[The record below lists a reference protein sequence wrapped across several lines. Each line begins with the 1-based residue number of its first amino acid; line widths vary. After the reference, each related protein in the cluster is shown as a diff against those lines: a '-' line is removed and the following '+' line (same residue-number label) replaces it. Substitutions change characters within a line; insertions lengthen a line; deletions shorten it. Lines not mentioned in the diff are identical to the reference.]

1 MNLSLRTV
9 RLLWASLLV
18 ALAMLGSGS
27 QPSYST
33 APSSEVAPQTTVR
46 FAVIGDYG
54 SAGQPEAD
62 VAALVTSWSP
72 EFIVTTGDNNY
83 DTGSANTIDPNIGQ
97 YYHEFIFPYTG
108 SYSPS
113 ATLNRFFP
121 VLGNHDWDSTTAN
134 QPYLDYFTLPNNERY
149 YDVLKSSV
157 QLFMLDSDSREP
169 DGITSTSVQ
178 AQWLQTRLAASTAPW
193 KLVFLHH
200 APYSSSSGH
209 GSNPTLQ
216 WPYQT
221 WGASAVIAGHDH
233 DYERIIRNNFPYFV
247 NGLGG
252 KSVYNFAPTPVEGSA
267 IRYNGDYGAMLI
279 EASSTSI
286 TFKFIARS
294 GIEVDSY
301 TLNAVPVATPTPVA
315 TATPPTITPTSTPT
329 TIPSITPTLMPTI
342 TPTRFSTWLPV
353 VLR

>member
-178 AQWLQTRLAASTAPW
+178 AQWLQTRLVASTAPW

-209 GSNPTLQ
+209 GSYPIVQ

-221 WGASAVIAGHDH
+221 WGASAVIAGHD
-233 DYERIIRNNFPYFV
+233 
-247 NGLGG
+247 
-252 KSVYNFAPTPVEGSA
+252 PV
-267 IRYNGDYGAMLI
+267 
-279 EASSTSI
+279 
-286 TFKFIARS
+286 
-294 GIEVDSY
+294 SY
-301 TLNAVPVATPTPVA
+301 THLTLPTNREV
-315 TATPPTITPTSTPT
+315 
-329 TIPSITPTLMPTI
+329 
-342 TPTRFSTWLPV
+342 
-353 VLR
+353 

>member
-1 MNLSLRTV
+1 MKHYFGKTNARKRLT
-9 RLLWASLLV
+9 RLLGTSLLGV
-18 ALAMLGSGS
+18 LVILGIRS

-33 APSSEVAPQTTVR
+33 APSSQLATQTTVR

-83 DTGSANTIDPNIGQ
+83 PNGSATTIDPNIGQ
-97 YYHEFIFPYTG
+97 YYSSFIFPYTG

-121 VLGNHDWDSTTAN
+121 VLGNHDWDSATAN
-134 QPYLDYFTLPNNERY
+134 QPYLDYFSLPNNERY
-149 YDVLKSSV
+149 YDVLKSPV

-169 DGITSTSVQ
+169 DGITSNSVQ
-178 AQWLQTRLAASTAPW
+178 AQWLQTRLASSTAPW

-209 GSNPTLQ
+209 GSHPVMQ

-252 KSVYNFAPTPVEGSA
+252 KSIYNFASTPVIGSVV
-267 IRYNGDYGAMLI
+267 RYNGDYGAMLI

-286 TFKFIARS
+286 TFKFIART

-301 TLNAVPVATPTPVA
+301 TLNAAPVVTPTPVS
-315 TATPPTITPTSTPT
+315 TATPPTITPTTTPT
-329 TIPSITPTLMPTI
+329 IMPTT
-342 TPTRFSTWLPV
+342 TPIPFSTWLPV